1 MIPVNGTMGVPKE
14 VKMNKWEVEEQVEES
29 IKAGLARFRKEA
41 RVIFG
46 RPVLTK
52 RGIACCGGCASAELT
67 CAWEADE
74 RGDKRAI
81 GAVFYSRQG
90 AADYR
95 NGGDLSFS
103 YGAFEAQ
110 GYCSRDT
117 MTNRIGDLLAESLRR
132 EGCEVEWN
140 GKNSDCVTVSGVRS
154 VMQSQSLTNA

>member
-1 MIPVNGTMGVPKE
+1 
-14 VKMNKWEVEEQVEES
+14 MNKWEVELNVEQG
-29 IKAGLARFRKEA
+29 IKNGLARFRKEA
-41 RVIFG
+41 RVFFG

-67 CAWEADE
+67 CAWEADK

-81 GAVFYSRQG
+81 GSAYYSRQG

-95 NGGDLSFS
+95 KGGDIYFS

-110 GYCSRDT
+110 GDCSRDT

-132 EGCEVEWN
+132 EGCEVEWS
-140 GKNSDCVTVSGVRS
+140 GKNSGCVIVKGVKS
-154 VMQSQSLTNA
+154 TLESLTMAESVVE